1 MWAGAT
7 YKTPLRLWLSSGT
20 ASYPE
25 EIPRSTSRCKSLAR
39 SVHQTTTSS
48 TICKL
53 RAPQLALQ
61 FKTFRSQPPKERIV
75 LSWSQKSSMP
85 TASKIVKSK
94 TTRLI
99 GFLSPAMRHC
109 TSLDALSKI
118 LTRLKFKTLSYG
130 QTPSTRITI
139 IMI

>member
-7 YKTPLRLWLSSGT
+7 FKTPLRLWLSSET
-20 ASYPE
+20 ASYPVE
-25 EIPRSTSRCKSLAR
+25 SPRSTSRCKSLAR
-39 SVHQTTTSS
+39 SAHQTSASS
-48 TICKL
+48 TLCKL
-53 RAPQLALQ
+53 RAPQGALQ
-61 FKTFRSQPPKERIV
+61 FKTFRSQPPRERIV

-85 TASKIVKSK
+85 TATKIVKSP

-109 TSLDALSKI
+109 ASPDAASKI
-118 LTRLKFKTLSYG
+118 LTRLRSLTLSFS
-130 QTPSTRITI
+130 QTPSTRITR